1 MEKDFISRVF
11 SSPLFK
17 KIITIISIALLIIV
31 VGAPNVL
38 ARTDGSNVSAIA
50 SETGMQQFAVS
61 GKITDATTGEALPG
75 VNVRVDGTTSG
86 AISDIDGKYTLPS
99 VDRNASIV
107 FSFIGYVTQTVQ
119 VSGRNLVNV
128 SLVAETKSLEEVV
141 VIGYGTQRKETL
153 TGSVA
158 SIKTDQI
165 LSSKSNSMAAAIQGK
180 IPGVQIRQ
188 QTGEPG
194 TFNSRISVRG
204 FGTPL
209 LVIDGVV
216 RDQMDDFER
225 LNPEDIESVSVL
237 KDAAA
242 SIYGLG
248 AANGVFIVT
257 TKKGFAGKT
266 EFSLNTMYSTK
277 TPTNDWS
284 NINVDAYTMRYM
296 WNEMSRNSQNLTNV
310 TPDTELAK
318 WKEGIL
324 PGYTDYNWWDNLVRK
339 YVSSEEVTFNA
350 RGGSDVITFFT
361 SFGYNNDGGYF
372 KNNELNQYK
381 RYTFRTNVEAKLA
394 KGLKMNVSFYGR
406 WEDTMNPNVGT
417 TWTFKRTITNDRG
430 IGAYTLDGLGHYTQV
445 PSENTNVFAEE
456 SKAASG
462 YVNHLK
468 FQYQTTVDINYDVQF
483 IKGLSLGVLAAYDGQ
498 LNDDRTLSKNFIL
511 YDYKTSLP
519 KTTSVAPTRFRNDLG
534 TFLRKE
540 VQAKVG
546 YKKRF
551 GEHNIAA
558 TLVYIARRIDN
569 NSVWARRQY
578 DDIFTTAI
586 IGQGSIT
593 NQTTGGTRSEE
604 AYLSYVGRV
613 DYDFK
618 SKYLVGLTFR
628 EDGTYKYAPSQRWGF
643 FPGVSAA
650 WRIGQEDFFKNALPM
665 VTDLKLRASWGK
677 SGRDAGN
684 AFDYYEGYTF
694 GGISGGYIFTPGTLT
709 TGMNPP
715 GSLVNGS
722 WVNQIVNN
730 NRTWVN
736 TAIVNAGLDLDM
748 WKGKFGFVFDVFRRN
763 ENGILASRATALPN
777 TFGASYPSENLDSQ
791 FEQGFDFSLSHRNTI
806 GQFNYGISGSFTYT
820 RTYLTH
826 KERNPNQNTWD
837 VWKNGNDTYNDN
849 GRIQGRVFMQ
859 ERDGIYTSITQ
870 TETAPLNGGSSGNY
884 YVLPGMDI
892 IKDTDGNGVLNGDDQ
907 LPITWSGAGTNP
919 PLQFGT
925 MLNASY
931 KGFELVVSLA
941 GSSLFTMSKGRGD
954 QWGYGVQYRF
964 FLAEYLDRWHT
975 ANDTDNPFD
984 PATQWI
990 PGKWEALT
998 INGNG
1003 NQTGTSTDK
1012 WRMDATYVRLKTL
1025 ELGYNI
1031 PAKYTRVIGLSNA
1044 RVYLNGYNLFT
1055 ICNPFLKDMDP
1066 ERDEGAFGA
1075 GNTYPLMRS
1084 YNIGLNIKF

>member
-1 MEKDFISRVF
+1 MEKDFIVWVYSNPMLR
-11 SSPLFK
+11 
-17 KIITIISIALLIIV
+17 KIITVINVAFLITMLS
-31 VGAPNVL
+31 APKVL
-38 ARTDGSNVSAIA
+38 AIPVDSKVSVNA
-50 SETGMQQFAVS
+50 SGTEMQQFAVS
-61 GKITDATTGEALPG
+61 GTITDASTGEALAG
-75 VNVRVDGTTSG
+75 VNIKIEGTTTG
-86 AISDIDGKYTLPS
+86 TISDVNGKYSLPS

-107 FSFIGYVTQTVQ
+107 YSFIGYVAQTVQ
-119 VSGRNLVNV
+119 VSGRNVVNV
-128 SLVAETKSLEEVV
+128 LLAAETQALDEVV
-141 VIGYGTQRKETL
+141 VIGYGSQKKETL

-165 LSSKSNSMAAAIQGK
+165 LSSKSNSMAASIQGK

-284 NINVDAYTMRYM
+284 QINVDAYTMRYM
-296 WNEMSRNSQNLTNV
+296 WNEMGRNSQNLTNN

-318 WKEGIL
+318 WKDGVL

-339 YVSSEEVTFNA
+339 YVNSEEVTLNA
-350 RGGSDVITFFT
+350 RGGNDVITFFS
-361 SFGYNNDGGYF
+361 SFGYNNDGGFY

-394 KGLKMNVSFYGR
+394 KGLKLNVSFYGR
-406 WEDTMNPNVGT
+406 YEDTMNPNVGT

-445 PSENTNVFAEE
+445 PSENTNVFAQE
-456 SKAASG
+456 SKDASG
-462 YVNHLK
+462 YVEHLK
-468 FQYQTTVDINYDVQF
+468 FQYQTTIDLNYDFQN
-483 IKGLSLGVLAAYDGQ
+483 IKGLSLGVTAAYDGQ
-498 LNDDRTLSKNFIL
+498 LNDDRTLNKNFIL
-511 YDYKTSLP
+511 YDYLTGVP
-519 KTTSVAPTRFRNDLG
+519 KSTSVAPTTFRNDLG

-540 VQAKVG
+540 LQGKIG
-546 YKKRF
+546 YKNRF
-551 GEHNIAA
+551 GEHNISAN
-558 TLVYIARRIDN
+558 LVYIVRRIDN

-578 DDIFTTAI
+578 DDLFTTAI
-586 IGQGSIT
+586 IDQGSPT

-618 SKYLVGLTFR
+618 SKYLVGLSFR
-628 EDGTYKYAPSQRWGF
+628 EDGTYRYAPSQRWGF
-643 FPGVSAA
+643 FPAVSAG

-665 VTDLKLRASWGK
+665 VSELKLRASWGK

-684 AFDYYEGYTF
+684 AFDYFEGYTF
-694 GGISGGYIFTPGTLT
+694 GGISGGYIYNPGTLT
-709 TGMNPP
+709 LGMNYP
-715 GSLVNGS
+715 G
-722 WVNQIVNN
+722 IVNS

-736 TAIVNAGLDLDM
+736 TTTSDIGIDLDM
-748 WKGKFGFVFDVFRRN
+748 WKGKFGFVFDVFRRD
-763 ENGILASRATALPN
+763 ENGILATRATALPN
-777 TFGASYPSENLDSQ
+777 TFGASYPQENLNTQ
-791 FEQGFDFSLSHRNTI
+791 FEQGFDFSISHRNTI
-806 GQFNYGISGSFTYT
+806 GKFSYGISGTFTYS

-826 KERNPNQNTWD
+826 VERSPDQNTWN
-837 VWKNGNDTYNDN
+837 VWKNGSDTYNDQ
-849 GRIQGRVFMQ
+849 GRIQGRTFMQ

-870 TETAPLNGGSSGNY
+870 TETAPLNGGSTGNY

-892 IKDTDGNGVLNGDDQ
+892 IKDTDGNGVLDGNDQ
-907 LPITWSGAGTNP
+907 MPITWSGAGTNP

-925 MLNASY
+925 NINASY
-931 KGFELVVSLA
+931 RNFELVVSLA
-941 GSSLFTMSKGRGD
+941 GSSLFTMAKARGD

-984 PATQWI
+984 PATTWI

-1003 NQTGTSTDK
+1003 NQSGTTTDK

-1031 PAKYTRVIGLSNA
+1031 PAKYTRAIGLSGA

-1066 ERDEGAFGA
+1066 ERDEGAFSA

>member
-1 MEKDFISRVF
+1 MEKDVILWVF
-11 SSPLFK
+11 SNPVLK
-17 KIITIISIALLIIV
+17 KMITVINIAFLIFVVSI
-31 VGAPNVL
+31 PNVL
-38 ARTDGSNVSAIA
+38 AVPDDTNVFANA
-50 SETGMQQFAVS
+50 SEPELQQLTVS
-61 GKITDATTGEALPG
+61 GKITDASTGEAMAG
-75 VNVRVDGTTSG
+75 VNIVVEGTTKG
-86 AISDIDGKYTLPS
+86 TISDINGGYSLTS

-107 FSFIGYVTQTVQ
+107 FSFIGYVTQSIPVAGKTVI
-119 VSGRNLVNV
+119 NV
-128 SLVAETKSLEEVV
+128 ALATETLGLQEVV

-165 LSSKSNSMAAAIQGK
+165 ISTKSISMAAAIQGK

-225 LNPEDIESVSVL
+225 LNPEDIESISVL

-284 NINVDAYTMRYM
+284 IINVDAYTMRYM

-310 TPDTELAK
+310 TPDAELAK
-318 WKEGIL
+318 WKEGTL
-324 PGYTDYNWWDNLVRK
+324 PGYTDFNWWDALIRK
-339 YVSSEEVTFNA
+339 HVNSQEMTLNA
-350 RGGSDVITFFT
+350 RGGNDVITFF
-361 SFGYNNDGGYF
+361 SSIGYNNDGGYF
-372 KNNELNQYK
+372 KNNELNQYD

-394 KGLKMNVSFYGR
+394 RGLKMNVSFYGR
-406 WEDTMNPNVGT
+406 YEETMNPNVGT

-430 IGAYTLDGLGHYTQV
+430 IGPYTLDGSGHYTQV

-456 SKAASG
+456 SKEASG
-462 YVNHLK
+462 YVQHLR
-468 FQYQTTVDINYDVQF
+468 FQYQTTVDINYDVPV

-511 YDYKTSLP
+511 YDYITSLP
-519 KTTSVAPTRFRNDLG
+519 KTTSVAPTRFRQDLS
-534 TFLRKE
+534 TYLRKE
-540 VQAKVG
+540 VQAKMG

-558 TLVYIARRIDN
+558 TLVYQIRRIDN

-578 DDIFTTAI
+578 DDIYTTAI
-586 IGQGSIT
+586 INQGSLT

-604 AYLSYVGRV
+604 AYLSYLGRFN
-613 DYDFK
+613 YDFK
-618 SKYLVGLTFR
+618 SKYLVEFSFR
-628 EDGTYKYAPSQRWGF
+628 EDGTYRYAANQRWGL
-643 FPGVSAA
+643 FPAVSAG
-650 WRIGQEDFFKNALPM
+650 WRIGQEAFFKNALPM
-665 VTDLKLRASWGK
+665 VTDLKLRGSWGK
-677 SGRDAGN
+677 SGRDAGT
-684 AFDYYEGYTF
+684 AFQYYEGYSF
-694 GGISGGYIFTPGTLT
+694 GGVSGGFIFTPGTLT
-709 TGMNPP
+709 LGMTPP
-715 GSLVNGS
+715 G
-722 WVNQIVNN
+722 IVNSN
-730 NRTWVN
+730 LTWVN
-736 TAIVNAGLDLDM
+736 TNETNLGFDLDM
-748 WKGKFGFVFDVFRRN
+748 WKGRLGFVFDVFKRN
-763 ENGILASRATALPN
+763 EIGLLASRATALPN
-777 TFGASYPSENLDSQ
+777 TFGASYPQENLNSQ
-791 FEQGFDFSLSHRNTI
+791 WQQGFDFSVSHRNTL
-806 GQFNYGISGSFTYT
+806 GKFNYGISGTFLYT
-820 RTYLTH
+820 RTYFKH
-826 KERNPNQNTWD
+826 VERSPNQTTWD
-837 VWKNGNDTYNDN
+837 VWKNTNDTYNDQ

-859 ERDGIYTSITQ
+859 ERDGIFTNI
-870 TETAPLNGGSSGNY
+870 TETETVPLNGGSNGNY
-884 YVLPGMDI
+884 FVLPGMDKI
-892 IKDTDGNGVLNGDDQ
+892 IDTDGNGVLNGDDA

-925 MLNASY
+925 NLNASY
-931 KGFELVVSLA
+931 RNFEVVISLA
-941 GSSLFTMSKGRGD
+941 GSSLFTMSKSRGD

-984 PATQWI
+984 PATVWI

-998 INGNG
+998 INTSGT
-1003 NQTGTSTDK
+1003 QTGTTTDK
-1012 WRMDATYVRLKTL
+1012 WRMDATYVRLKTV
-1025 ELGYNI
+1025 ELAYSI
-1031 PAKYTRVIGLSNA
+1031 PAKYTKVIGLSSA

-1066 ERDEGAFGA
+1066 ERDEGAFSA